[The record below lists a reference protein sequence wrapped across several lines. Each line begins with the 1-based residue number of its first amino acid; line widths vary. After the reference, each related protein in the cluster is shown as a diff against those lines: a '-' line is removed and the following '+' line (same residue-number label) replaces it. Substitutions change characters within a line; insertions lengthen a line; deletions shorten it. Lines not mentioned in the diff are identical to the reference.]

1 MGADWC
7 DLEVPDI
14 NILRPLPGTLPG
26 QLWRGLEG
34 QSRIHLHS
42 WPSPHKGFYSRTPL
56 EGRCPSPLMQDEWG
70 AEWACK
76 MDCLHYWFKTASW
89 QYTVPPPIYFHKVH
103 LSLNWIVFDSK
114 AGVSPPPHPTSKE
127 TESHLDTAAQ
137 RQPGGC
143 YLLKRAFVL
152 PRGRQGLRCESNF
165 WSSCL
170 NTLCVNQR
178 SLKSIIITKYIP
190 AL

>member
-1 MGADWC
+1 MQIDVIWRC
-7 DLEVPDI
+7 QILTSSDLRQAHCQASSREALKGRAGPTCT
-14 NILRPLPGTLPG
+14 PGHLPT
-26 QLWRGLEG
+26 
-34 QSRIHLHS
+34 
-42 WPSPHKGFYSRTPL
+42 KGFYSGTPL
-56 EGRCPSPLMQDEWG
+56 EGRCPSPLTQDERG
-70 AEWACK
+70 AERAYK
-76 MDCLHYWFKTASW
+76 MDWLRYWFKRASW

-103 LSLNWIVFDSK
+103 LSLNWIVFDLK

-152 PRGRQGLRCESNF
+152 PRGRQGLRCERNF